1 MPTTNEGLDQVE
13 AVVSSDNSTNNA
25 ASSAGSVSAD
35 PAPRRRRGGRR
46 VVRGVGAAGA
56 SLELKV
62 EEHAKA
68 PLFEEPKLEP
78 VQPARDS
85 ADFNDAD
92 PRPYTEFRLHLQSVL
107 QAAYCLMH
115 GRSSSDVPDPYL
127 LTDTLQLL

>member
-78 VQPARDS
+78 PS
-85 ADFNDAD
+85 
-92 PRPYTEFRLHLQSVL
+92 
-107 QAAYCLMH
+107 
-115 GRSSSDVPDPYL
+115 L
-127 LTDTLQLL
+127 LAVIPPISMMPMTTSRRVRVVVA

>member
-68 PLFEEPKLEP
+68 PLFE
-78 VQPARDS
+78 VQGRDGQIQ
-85 ADFNDAD
+85 
-92 PRPYTEFRLHLQSVL
+92 RPDLLLVRLLRK
-107 QAAYCLMH
+107 Y
-115 GRSSSDVPDPYL
+115 
-127 LTDTLQLL
+127 

>member
-78 VQPARDS
+78 AQPARDS

-92 PRPYTEFRLHLQSVL
+92 DDEPIDDE
-107 QAAYCLMH
+107 AAAIIL
-115 GRSSSDVPDPYL
+115 DQWLNKVPGDKNENH
-127 LTDTLQLL
+127 

>member
-25 ASSAGSVSAD
+25 ASSAGSVSAN

-78 VQPARDS
+78 AQPARDS

-92 PRPYTEFRLHLQSVL
+92 DDEPPSTST
-107 QAAYCLMH
+107 
-115 GRSSSDVPDPYL
+115 S
-127 LTDTLQLL
+127 T

>member
-25 ASSAGSVSAD
+25 ASSVGSVSAD

-68 PLFEEPKLEP
+68 P
-78 VQPARDS
+78 
-85 ADFNDAD
+85 
-92 PRPYTEFRLHLQSVL
+92 
-107 QAAYCLMH
+107 CL
-115 GRSSSDVPDPYL
+115 RSRSLSLPSLRVIPLISMMPM
-127 LTDTLQLL
+127 TPSRRVRVVVA

>member
-78 VQPARDS
+78 AQPARDS

-92 PRPYTEFRLHLQSVL
+92 DAERHAAAL
-107 QAAYCLMH
+107 QA
-115 GRSSSDVPDPYL
+115 
-127 LTDTLQLL
+127 

>member
-68 PLFEEPKLEP
+68 PLFEEPKLEHA
-78 VQPARDS
+78 QPCLLYTSPSPRDKRQSRMPSS
-85 ADFNDAD
+85 A
-92 PRPYTEFRLHLQSVL
+92 
-107 QAAYCLMH
+107 
-115 GRSSSDVPDPYL
+115 
-127 LTDTLQLL
+127 

>member
-68 PLFEEPKLEP
+68 P
-78 VQPARDS
+78 
-85 ADFNDAD
+85 
-92 PRPYTEFRLHLQSVL
+92 
-107 QAAYCLMH
+107 CLRN
-115 GRSSSDVPDPYL
+115 RSLSLSSLRVIPPISMMPM
-127 LTDTLQLL
+127 TPSRRVRVVVA